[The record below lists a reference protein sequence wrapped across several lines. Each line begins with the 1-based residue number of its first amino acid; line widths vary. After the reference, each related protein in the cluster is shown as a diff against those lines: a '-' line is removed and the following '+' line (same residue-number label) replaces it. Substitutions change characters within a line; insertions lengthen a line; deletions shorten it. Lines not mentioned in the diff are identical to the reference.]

1 MKNQRKKIKSWSKL
15 SVICIALFSLSTL
28 QAQNSETVKTKQE
41 KSITVQ
47 GNVSN
52 EIGVLVGVNVV
63 LEGTAIGTATDKNG
77 DFKFPK
83 TLKKGDV
90 LVFSSIGLES
100 QKVIINDV
108 NSASNIELKVDML
121 MTEVQIVGKAAS
133 KKVYSSKK

>member
-52 EIGVLVGVNVV
+52 EIGALVGVNVV